1 MPRLI
6 KYNTTGLID
15 DVPDPALQVIEHTT
29 LFYFVD
35 KNFKGVN
42 KFVVFAG
49 LGAMYEYYI
58 AGVKK
63 SSAPSGY
70 SSKKDNAI

>member
-29 LFYFVD
+29 LFYLVD
-35 KNFKGVN
+35 RNFKGFN
-42 KFVVFAG
+42 K
-49 LGAMYEYYI
+49 YI
-58 AGVKK
+58 AFAVAGASYETFIAQLKQANPGK
-63 SSAPSGY
+63 EY
-70 SSKKDNAI
+70 SSNNK